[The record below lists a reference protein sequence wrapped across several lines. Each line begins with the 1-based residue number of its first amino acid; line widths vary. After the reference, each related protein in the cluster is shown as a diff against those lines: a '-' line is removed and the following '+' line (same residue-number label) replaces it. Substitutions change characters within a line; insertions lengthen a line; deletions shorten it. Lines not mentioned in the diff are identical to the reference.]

1 MTSLTD
7 PPRRL
12 SEKTRT
18 LLFDEV
24 ESEHWSSWVRIGL
37 AAGYLLLSTY
47 IYISDRLFLEL
58 YIVQVCAVAAIFVYS
73 GAFLFLYTKGLVRV
87 YVLFAL
93 IFLDVA
99 IVTFLNAASTMAQ
112 APSSPLSVDLFSA
125 YLIVIMFNGLHSRK
139 RLTLFCGALSL
150 AGFMVLHVFNV
161 FQYAPE
167 QGTYDFI
174 SRASLII
181 AATLLA
187 TIIAHR
193 SFFTL
198 SRFIS
203 SEMRYQKLVQRLPD
217 MLFTL
222 DARGRVLWTSKAS
235 QAIFGIE
242 AQAMCNRS
250 IRDFMMNPELL
261 KLDKSEFKATFQLK
275 DRGKGS
281 RYVDCYIQPLK
292 EEDRETLFEGVM
304 TDVTDREIAIFQR
317 EEMVKRLYQYQ
328 KMESLG
334 TLAAGMA
341 HDFNNILQKVS
352 DIVER
357 VTGET
362 REHLTK
368 KSMSVISENL
378 IDAKFLISEL
388 LALGRKQPLDLK
400 PIHVQAFFNAVVPH
414 FRKQLGKGS
423 AITCKMPEKPLW
435 IQGDADY
442 FKRVIQNLVDNAID
456 AMPQGGSITIE
467 CRQQNN
473 TGKSN
478 MVVIRIIDPGTGI
491 PPEIIGKIFDPF
503 FTTKKAGKGTGLGLA
518 LVQRIVSLHNGTV
531 SLEKTDRAGTTFRI
545 EIPESEHEEDDVDT
559 KEILLS
565 RRMTRVL
572 ILDDDPKIRG
582 ILKFFLGEFKYPL
595 CEASDVEEG
604 VCELGKY
611 VHECDLV
618 VMDWKLGSDD
628 PHSVIKSLRAI
639 NPRLIVVVVSGY
651 PPRPD
656 SIKAMNIFKWI
667 TKPYDKNQLDLE
679 IQKALY
685 FHEKRNPK

>member
-7 PPRRL
+7 PTNRF
-12 SEKTRT
+12 SNKTRT
-18 LLFDEV
+18 LFLDEV
-24 ESEHWSSWVRIGL
+24 EPEHWSSWVRIGL

-58 YIVQVCAVAAIFVYS
+58 YTVQVCAVAAMFVYS
-73 GAFLFLYTKGLVRV
+73 GAFLFLYTKGPVKV
-87 YVLFAL
+87 YVLFVL
-93 IFLDVA
+93 IFFDVA
-99 IVTFLNAASTMAQ
+99 IVTFLNAATTVAQ

-139 RLTLFCGALSL
+139 RLTLFSGALSL
-150 AGFMVLHVFNV
+150 AGFGVLHIFNV
-161 FQYAPE
+161 FQYVPD
-167 QGTYDFI
+167 QGPYDFI
-174 SRASLII
+174 SRSSFII

-193 SFFTL
+193 NFFTL

-203 SEMRYQKLVQRLPD
+203 SEMRYQKLVQRLPE

-222 DARGRVLWTSKAS
+222 DSKGRVVWTSKAS
-235 QAIFGIE
+235 LAILGIE
-242 AQAMCNRS
+242 APAMYNRS
-250 IRDFMMNPELL
+250 IRDFMKNPELM
-261 KLDKSEFKATFQLK
+261 KLDKSEFKGTFQLK
-275 DRGKGS
+275 DRGNGP
-281 RYVDCYIQPLK
+281 RYVDCYLQPLK
-292 EEDRETLFEGVM
+292 EGDNEIIFEGIM
-304 TDVTDREIAIFQR
+304 TDVSDREIAIFQR
-317 EEMVKRLYQYQ
+317 EEMVKRLYQFQ

-352 DIVER
+352 EIVER
-357 VTGET
+357 VVNETGEH
-362 REHLTK
+362 ETK
-368 KSMSVISENL
+368 KYMTTISENL

-400 PIHVQAFFNAVVPH
+400 PIHLQAFFNTIVPH
-414 FRKQLGKGS
+414 LRKQLEKGS
-423 AITCKMPEKPLW
+423 AITCQMSDKPLW

-467 CRQQNN
+467 CSPQKNP
-473 TGKSN
+473 GKSN
-478 MVVIRIIDPGTGI
+478 MAVIRITDPGMGI
-491 PPEIIGKIFDPF
+491 PPEIVGKIFDPF
-503 FTTKKAGKGTGLGLA
+503 FTTKKPGKGTGLGLA
-518 LVQRIVSLHNGTV
+518 LVQRIISLHNGTV
-531 SLEKTDRAGTTFRI
+531 ALEKTDRSGTTFRI
-545 EIPESEHEEDDVDT
+545 EIPENEHEEDDIDT

-565 RRMTRVL
+565 RRITRVL
-572 ILDDDPKIRG
+572 ILDDDPKIRS
-582 ILKFFLGEFKYPL
+582 ILKFFLNDFKYPI

-611 VHECDLV
+611 VQECELV
-618 VMDWKLGSDD
+618 IMDWKLGNDD
-628 PHSVIKSLRAI
+628 PHAVIKSLRAI
-639 NPRLIVVVVSGY
+639 KPRLIVIVVSGY
-651 PPRPD
+651 PPRPK
-656 SIKAMNIFKWI
+656 SILSLNIFKWI

-685 FHEKRNPK
+685 YHEKSNP